1 LSFSITINGR
11 EINKEQPPYI
21 IAEVSANHNGS
32 LLRAKKTMEA
42 ASSCGVDAIK
52 IQTYTADTLT
62 INCDSEDFQIKS
74 GLWEGRSLYSLYED
88 AHTPYDWHKDLFD
101 LAQRL
106 GITLFSTA
114 FDETAVDLLVHLKTP
129 AFKVASFE
137 MTDIPLIKYIAKQKK
152 PMLIST
158 GMASIDEIS
167 EAVEAAR
174 SSGCESIL
182 LFHCISSYPTPV
194 EQSNLRNIQLLE
206 KKFSL
211 AIGLSD
217 HTLGHS
223 AAIAATALGASAIE
237 KHFTLSRK
245 DKGPDSDF
253 SMEPEEMQ
261 TLVSAAKQSFYALG
275 NSDFSRS
282 KIEAES
288 IVFRR
293 SLYFVEDLEIGTV
306 IKPEHIRRIRP
317 GYGLAPKYFDDVIG
331 KKTRKKITR
340 GDRVLWDA
348 IEVET
353 KL

>member
-1 LSFSITINGR
+1 
-11 EINKEQPPYI
+11 
-21 IAEVSANHNGS
+21 
-32 LLRAKKTMEA
+32 M
-42 ASSCGVDAIK
+42 
-52 IQTYTADTLT
+52 
-62 INCDSEDFQIKS
+62 
-74 GLWEGRSLYSLYED
+74 
-88 AHTPYDWHKDLFD
+88 
-101 LAQRL
+101 AQRL

-114 FDETAVDLLVHLKTP
+114 FDETAVDLLVHLNTP

-158 GMASIDEIS
+158 GMASIEEIS

-223 AAIAATALGASAIE
+223 AAIAATALGSNR

-245 DKGPDSDF
+245 DKGPDLILDG
-253 SMEPEEMQ
+253 
-261 TLVSAAKQSFYALG
+261 TRRNANLVSAANKVSMPW
-275 NSDFSRS
+275 
-282 KIEAES
+282 K
-288 IVFRR
+288 
-293 SLYFVEDLEIGTV
+293 
-306 IKPEHIRRIRP
+306 
-317 GYGLAPKYFDDVIG
+317 
-331 KKTRKKITR
+331 
-340 GDRVLWDA
+340 W
-348 IEVET
+348 
-353 KL
+353 